1 MILAKCRPGSP
12 FFFFFIV
19 NAEVK
24 LPRNALSKL
33 KSSDGLAKKLRLWS
47 LLKFKILLR
56 LLKKSPFE
64 GERPWEKSYPSV
76 AFSMVSRSLSQLGE
90 IFNWR
95 VWWFTYQDT
104 QRHCKILGEREEFS
118 RKTRRWEKV
127 FSKED
132 LKEPPRLPEGKR
144 RSFS

>member
-47 LLKFKILLR
+47 LL
-56 LLKKSPFE
+56 
-64 GERPWEKSYPSV
+64 
-76 AFSMVSRSLSQLGE
+76 
-90 IFNWR
+90 
-95 VWWFTYQDT
+95 
-104 QRHCKILGEREEFS
+104 
-118 RKTRRWEKV
+118 
-127 FSKED
+127 
-132 LKEPPRLPEGKR
+132 
-144 RSFS
+144 